1 MFINLLICIT
11 GRATLQNWSLIL
23 YGTKLFESTSPKS
36 NDFKVSK
43 PKSTNLKKKNPKKQK
58 TIKNNLQKNFTAP
71 DKSPKIHLKSK
82 LKDLLNATTA
92 NYNLPVYVLKN
103 KKTKATTEI
112 SPYFYSVNSSR
123 FKGTEDGVKPYLKF
137 VKNITITYPVMIPA
151 RENVKSRDSF
161 KTKQKQK
168 EKSRDLNSNRNL
180 KIFPPKSVAP
190 STFTETSP
198 PIVKEKVTGN

>member
-23 YGTKLFESTSPKS
+23 YGTKLFESTAPKS
-36 NDFKVSK
+36 NVIKVSK
-43 PKSTNLKKKNPKKQK
+43 SKTTNLKKKNPKKQK
-58 TIKNNLQKNFTAP
+58 TVKNSLQKNFTVP
-71 DKSPKIHLKSK
+71 IKPPKLQIKSK
-82 LKDLLNATTA
+82 LKDLLNTTTT
-92 NYNLPVYVLKN
+92 NYNLPIYVLKN

-112 SPYFYSVNSSR
+112 SPYFYSVNSSK
-123 FKGTEDGVKPYLKF
+123 FKNTEDGVKPYLKF

-151 RENVKSRDSF
+151 RENMKSRDSF

-180 KIFPPKSVAP
+180 KIFPPKSVEL

-198 PIVKEKVTGN
+198 SVVKEKVTGN